1 MKVLQIN
8 TTVNFSSIGRIAE
21 DIGKVL
27 MKNGHQSYIAFG
39 RGNRPSASE
48 LIRIGNKVDVY
59 LHVLQTRLFDNHG
72 IASVSATKK
81 LIQEIEKIN
90 PDVIGLHNLTGYYI
104 NIEILFDYLNARQI
118 PVLWT
123 LFDCWAIT
131 GHCTYFDVIG
141 CEKWKIQCNHCPN
154 LNDYPLT
161 WCDNSKRNFRI
172 KKELF
177 TKNKNLHL
185 LVNSNWLEAYVK
197 QSFLKDIPVHV
208 TPSAIDIEVFKCQ
221 ESNILNE
228 YGLNGKK
235 VLLGCASDWVERK
248 GLKDLVQLS
257 QIVGNEYRVV
267 VIGVTKKQ
275 QANLPESVTGIQRTE
290 NINQLA
296 AWYSSAF
303 AFVNP
308 TYQDNFPTTNL
319 EALSCGTPV
328 VTYNTGGSP
337 EAIDQ
342 HTGRVVEKGD
352 VQGLASAIDDLSL
365 VDRNVLRQNCRDRA
379 EKLYDKN
386 KQFMEYLNIFQ
397 FLAEKAR

>member
-72 IASVSATKK
+72 LASVSATKK